1 MRPAVF
7 LDRDNTIIHNDG
19 DLGDPKRVV
28 LMKGVAPAIASLRGL
43 GFRVVV
49 VTNQGGVARGLY
61 TEEDVHAVHDR
72 IAQLIER
79 QANGAAIDAFYY
91 CPFHPNGV
99 VEEYKREHPS
109 RKPAPGMLLQAAQD
123 LNLDLRA
130 SWMVGD
136 QMRDVEA
143 GRAAGTRTILLLDPV
158 KAPPMAG
165 EPEGPDYD
173 AGDLVEAVRIIA
185 QLRTPEPLTSPQPH
199 RKPGEPSRRKWD
211 AQRIAEIQK
220 PRESPA
226 APGRDA
232 AQPPASQNPQG
243 TNGAGKPSPP
253 GPAAFRPWTIGE
265 GRGSKPMV
273 TSPFRK
279 RFFRDEDEDEVGQGI
294 EAGPPVPAQQPD
306 VPARPEVSQ
315 SPAPRETPKPI
326 TPEAPPQPEAHDTP
340 PVAQDVDPPAA
351 APQDEPA
358 APERPKRAR
367 RKREDTDADS
377 PAAVPDK
384 VLRMILQELRSQ
396 RGTTDEFS
404 YLTIIAVVLQ
414 LVALICLL
422 GALWMGGAD
431 VAMFLRWLGVG
442 LMAQLG
448 VIATLMF
455 GK

>member
-91 CPFHPNGV
+91 CPYHPNGV
-99 VEEYKREHPS
+99 VEPYKREHPS
-109 RKPAPGMLLQAAQD
+109 RKPAPGMLIQAAQD
-123 LNLDLRA
+123 LDLDLRT

-173 AGDLVEAVRIIA
+173 AADLVEAVRIIA
-185 QLRTPEPLTSPQPH
+185 QLRTPEPLSESSQH
-199 RKPGEPSRRKWD
+199 RKPGEPRRRKWD

-220 PRESPA
+220 PREAPSAPQES
-226 APGRDA
+226 APGRA
-232 AQPPASQNPQG
+232 TPQPPDAQSSHA
-243 TNGAGKPSPP
+243 TNGAGKPSTSSV
-253 GPAAFRPWTIGE
+253 FRPWAVGDGGE
-265 GRGSKPMV
+265 AKPMA

-279 RFFRDEDEDEVGQGI
+279 RFFRDEEDGADAPETKTVATPHEPPATAATSASILPSAKADPVAPIAKPEEHPTAQPI
-294 EAGPPVPAQQPD
+294 EADPAQ
-306 VPARPEVSQ
+306 AE
-315 SPAPRETPKPI
+315 SP
-326 TPEAPPQPEAHDTP
+326 
-340 PVAQDVDPPAA
+340 
-351 APQDEPA
+351 
-358 APERPKRAR
+358 PERPRRSKAAR
-367 RKREDTDADS
+367 DSTDNDDS
-377 PAAVPDK
+377 PPAVPDK

-414 LVALICLL
+414 LIAIVCLL

-431 VAMFLRWLGVG
+431 VALFMRWLGVG

>member
-61 TEEDVHAVHDR
+61 TEQDVHAVHDR

-79 QANGAAIDAFYY
+79 QANGAGIDAFYY
-91 CPFHPNGV
+91 CPYHPQGV

-109 RKPAPGMLLQAAQD
+109 RKPAPGMLTQAAQD
-123 LNLDLRA
+123 LGLDLHA

-143 GRAAGTRTILLLDPV
+143 GRAAGTRTILLLDPA

-165 EPEGPDYD
+165 EPDGPDYD
-173 AGDLVEAVRIIA
+173 AVDLVEAVRIIA
-185 QLRTPEPLTSPQPH
+185 QLRTPEPLAEANQH
-199 RKPGEPSRRKWD
+199 RKPGEPRRRKWD

-220 PRESPA
+220 PREDSA
-226 APGRDA
+226 T
-232 AQPPASQNPQG
+232 PQ
-243 TNGAGKPSPP
+243 P
-253 GPAAFRPWTIGE
+253 GPAPSSTPESPGKNSGGKPQSPSAFRPWAVGDGGE
-265 GRGSKPMV
+265 GKPV
-273 TSPFRK
+273 AASPFRK
-279 RFFRDEDEDEVGQGI
+279 RFFRDEEEEKSAAEVATKPVPDEDERAVAVAPPPPPPASPRI
-294 EAGPPVPAQQPD
+294 EPK
-306 VPARPEVSQ
+306 
-315 SPAPRETPKPI
+315 APRQTQAES
-326 TPEAPPQPEAHDTP
+326 
-340 PVAQDVDPPAA
+340 
-351 APQDEPA
+351 DEPSRPTEQQ
-358 APERPKRAR
+358 APISRESTRA
-367 RKREDTDADS
+367 ES
-377 PAAVPDK
+377 EPPAAVPDK

-396 RGTTDEFS
+396 RGTSDEFS

-414 LVALICLL
+414 LVALVCLL

-431 VAMFLRWLGVG
+431 VALFMRWLGVG
-442 LMAQLG
+442 LMTQLA